1 MFFQDNSNEN
11 EDLIK
16 VCALLIHAAKIDEN
30 FSLEEEKIIEQT
42 LLKFK
47 AKSDDLKKIITKA
60 KEIEENSNQI
70 LSFTREVK
78 NMSEV
83 NKVKIIEALWQ
94 IIYSNNQA
102 DIYEMNNQINAVNT
116 MSQILSTYG
125 LNLPFNRQQESD
137 ADKTGLRLM
146 AEAGFNPF
154 ASLSLWKKMQE
165 DSNRPN
171 LEFVSSHPSSENRIK
186 GLSSQLSEA
195 LQLYNAVER
204 KPRCTF

>member
-1 MFFQDNSNEN
+1 MFFQDNNDEN
-11 EDLIK
+11 EDLVK

-42 LLKFK
+42 LLKFR

-70 LSFTREVK
+70 LNFTREVK

-102 DIYEMNNQINAVNT
+102 DIYEMSLMRRLAGLLYVDSKT
-116 MSQILSTYG
+116 MGDIKE
-125 LNLPFNRQQESD
+125 RV
-137 ADKTGLRLM
+137 
-146 AEAGFNPF
+146 
-154 ASLSLWKKMQE
+154 KKK
-165 DSNRPN
+165 N
-171 LEFVSSHPSSENRIK
+171 LE
-186 GLSSQLSEA
+186 
-195 LQLYNAVER
+195 
-204 KPRCTF
+204 